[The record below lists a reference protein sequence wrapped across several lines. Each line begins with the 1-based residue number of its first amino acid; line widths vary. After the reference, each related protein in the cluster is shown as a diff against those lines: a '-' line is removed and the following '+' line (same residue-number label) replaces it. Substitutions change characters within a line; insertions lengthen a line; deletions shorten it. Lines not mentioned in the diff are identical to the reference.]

1 MASLGTFLKT
11 APRDRALEG
20 KRGQR
25 KLLDTQGS
33 PPPNSRNIH
42 AKEQGV
48 TQKSQEAYRDEKG
61 DPGKTQ
67 TQKESI
73 QSEEAGTGRL
83 EGVQRHCLS
92 MQKCSQESQS
102 PPGAT
107 TSEKCQE

>member
-1 MASLGTFLKT
+1 MKT
-11 APRDRALEG
+11 VPWDRALEG

-33 PPPNSRNIH
+33 PPPKSRNIH
-42 AKEQGV
+42 LKEQGV
-48 TQKSQEAYRDEKG
+48 TQKYQEAYRDEKG

-73 QSEEAGTGRL
+73 QKEKAGTGRL
-83 EGVQRHCLS
+83 EGVQRYCLS

-102 PPGAT
+102 PPGAK
-107 TSEKCQE
+107 TSEE